1 MNSPARSSA
10 SPACDV
16 VSQELDRLSHLP
28 LPKLRA
34 VWAERWGDGA
44 EFRSRDQLYR
54 AMAYRIQADAY
65 GGLSG
70 RLRRELAVLGAR
82 FAEDRGFSP
91 GPSLSLKPGSTLIR
105 EWGGKRHEVI
115 VNADRFVF
123 EGRTF
128 RSLSQVAFA
137 ITGTKWNG
145 PVFFGVKPRRSPAKQ
160 GRAARP

>member
-1 MNSPARSSA
+1 MKMATRSSA
-10 SPACDV
+10 TTACDA

-34 VWAERWGDGA
+34 IWAERWGDAA

-65 GGLSG
+65 GGLSV
-70 RLRRELAVLGAR
+70 RLRREISDLGAR

-105 EWGGKRHEVI
+105 EWGGKRHEV
-115 VNADRFVF
+115 FVVTGGF
-123 EGRTF
+123 AFDGRTF

-145 PVFFGVKPRRSPAKQ
+145 PVFFGVKARKSPAVQ